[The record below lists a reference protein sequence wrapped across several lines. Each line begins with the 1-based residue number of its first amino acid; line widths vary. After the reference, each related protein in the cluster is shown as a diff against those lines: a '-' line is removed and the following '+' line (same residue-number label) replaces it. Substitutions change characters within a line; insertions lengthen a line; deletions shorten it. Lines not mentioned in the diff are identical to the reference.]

1 MLNNQRAHLAQLSTK
16 LSQAID
22 PRYRVSQ
29 NTQYPHYD
37 SPIVPYILGDNA
49 STLAKAQQ
57 LQAAGFYAL
66 PIRPPTVP
74 ANTARIRLVMNAK
87 LTDEDCEQLIRQ
99 L

>member
-1 MLNNQRAHLAQLSTK
+1 MLNNQRAHLARLSIK

-29 NTQYPHYD
+29 NTQHPHYE
-37 SPIVPYILGDNA
+37 SPIVPYILGGNA

-74 ANTARIRLVMNAK
+74 TNTARIRLVMNAK
-87 LTDEDCEQLIRQ
+87 LTDEDCEQLIQQ

>member
-1 MLNNQRAHLAQLSTK
+1 MDLCSPARHIEDAPVHNRFLA
-16 LSQAID
+16 
-22 PRYRVSQ
+22 VSKSIK
-29 NTQYPHYD
+29 D
-37 SPIVPYILGDNA
+37 ILGDNA